1 MTTSDIAQ
9 NPARN
14 LAENQD
20 QDRIARAPLP
30 FLESRAARLLL
41 PVLLAVAVVAGWE
54 WLVVANDI
62 KPYVLPAPSRVWA
75 TLLQDWPT
83 LGASFL
89 VTLQTALT
97 GMALAFVGGVALGV
111 IMGMSRLLESAF
123 FPYAVILQVTPI
135 IAVAPILLI
144 YFSAPTVVLTTAFIV
159 TYFPVLSNTI
169 TGMRSTDRGLEAL
182 FDLYGASGWQK
193 ILQLKLKSA
202 LPFILTGFRIGGP
215 LALIGAVVAE
225 IVAGTAGAG
234 SGLAYRIIEST
245 YRLNVPRAFA
255 ALFLLSLMGIAIFYV
270 ISIASHLLLRKW
282 HESALEREH

>member
-1 MTTSDIAQ
+1 MTASGIVPGQ
-9 NPARN
+9 IPRARV
-14 LAENQD
+14 
-20 QDRIARAPLP
+20 P
-30 FLESRAARLLL
+30 FLEGRAARVLLPLLL
-41 PVLLAVAVVAGWE
+41 AMAVIAGWE
-54 WLVVANDI
+54 WLVMANDI
-62 KPYVLPAPSRVWA
+62 KPYVLPAPSRIWA

-83 LGASFL
+83 LWASFL

-182 FDLYGASGWQK
+182 FDLYGASAWQK

-255 ALFLLSLMGIAIFYV
+255 ALFLLSLMGIAIFYI